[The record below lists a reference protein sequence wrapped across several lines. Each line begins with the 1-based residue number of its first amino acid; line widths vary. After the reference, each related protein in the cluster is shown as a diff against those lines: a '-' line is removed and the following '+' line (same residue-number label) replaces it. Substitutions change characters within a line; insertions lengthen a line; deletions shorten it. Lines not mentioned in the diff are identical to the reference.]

1 MIHSTILGNLGTVAE
16 TRQKWAAAEHHHR
29 EALRLRR
36 EVADARGVLQSL
48 HALGRTRLGAGD
60 RDEAERCFTEAGQ
73 LAESLGET
81 LERAKIW
88 HTRAELLLRDGDA
101 SRAQELTT
109 SALETLH
116 PSRAPATT

>member
-1 MIHSTILGNLGTVAE
+1 VIHSTILANLGTVAE
-16 TRQKWAAAEHHHR
+16 TKHEWAAAEQYHR

-48 HALGRTRLGAGD
+48 HALRRARLGAGD
-60 RDEAERCFTEAGQ
+60 RHDAERSLAEAGQ

-88 HTRAELLLRDGDA
+88 HTRAG
-101 SRAQELTT
+101 
-109 SALETLH
+109 
-116 PSRAPATT
+116 APAA